1 MKRRGLLLLA
11 AFALPGCIRAPEI
24 VMVDRATA
32 LEEQASGSF
41 KDVER
46 RLARAGMSPTPV
58 PLTPNQLEELGIHP
72 TPLVENIGKT
82 QADRV
87 DELLRR
93 HCVGEG
99 RDGLLVDTRS
109 RCQSGRLSADD
120 VALVERVNRARLQLW
135 QWMRT
140 VRPGVLEESVR
151 RSWQQVHAKGV
162 ICGGW
167 VEADDGTWGEKK
179 C

>member
-1 MKRRGLLLLA
+1 MKHRGLLLLA
-11 AFALPGCIRAPEI
+11 ALAAPGCIRAPEI

-46 RLARAGMSPTPV
+46 RLARAGMSPRPV
-58 PLTPNQLEELGIHP
+58 PLTPNQLEELGLQP
-72 TPLVENIGKT
+72 TPLVENIGRT

-99 RDGLLVDTRS
+99 RDGLLVDTR
-109 RCQSGRLSADD
+109 RHCQAGRLSADD

-140 VRPGVLEESVR
+140 LRPSAPEESLR
-151 RSWQQVHAKGV
+151 RSWQQVHAEGV

-167 VEADDGTWGEKK
+167 VESADGTWGEKK

>member
-1 MKRRGLLLLA
+1 MKHRGLLLLA
-11 AFALPGCIRAPEI
+11 ALASAGCISAPEI

-32 LEEQASGSF
+32 LEEQAAGSF

-58 PLTPNQLEELGIHP
+58 PLTPNQLEELGLQP
-72 TPLVENIGKT
+72 TPLVENMDKT
-82 QADRV
+82 PADRV
-87 DELLRR
+87 DELLRL

-99 RDGLLVDTRS
+99 RNGLLVDTR
-109 RCQSGRLSADD
+109 RDCQARRLSADD
-120 VALVERVNRARLQLW
+120 LALVERVNQARLQLW

-140 VRPGVLEESVR
+140 VRPGVPEESLR
-151 RSWQQVHAKGV
+151 RSWQQLHAEGV
-162 ICGGW
+162 TCGGW
-167 VEADDGTWGEKK
+167 IESEDGTWGEKK